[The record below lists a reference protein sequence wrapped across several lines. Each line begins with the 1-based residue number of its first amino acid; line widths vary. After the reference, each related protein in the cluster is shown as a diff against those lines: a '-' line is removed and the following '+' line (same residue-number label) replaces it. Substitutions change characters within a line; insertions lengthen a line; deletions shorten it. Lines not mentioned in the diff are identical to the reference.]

1 MESKYNF
8 KELMKERHSCRRF
21 QSKKIPEEV
30 LKDIITISLDSPSW
44 CNSQPWNIYI
54 ATGNT
59 LEEIRKEWK
68 AKKQAKVKGYADIS
82 HGHRTDFSERLKQQ
96 CKYFSKHGIN
106 YLIKMSQKNQLK
118 MGMDFFLSRKCP
130 CPGHVHGQ
138 FTAFFCP
145 GRVHGQNCI

>member
-21 QSKKIPEEV
+21 QPKKIPEEV

-54 ATGNT
+54 TTGNT

-68 AKKQAKVKGYADIS
+68 PKNKRKLKDMQIYLMDIELIFLK
-82 HGHRTDFSERLKQQ
+82 DLKQQ
-96 CKYFSKHGIN
+96 
-106 YLIKMSQKNQLK
+106 
-118 MGMDFFLSRKCP
+118 
-130 CPGHVHGQ
+130 
-138 FTAFFCP
+138 
-145 GRVHGQNCI
+145 